1 MAQLKQYD
9 LNATPHP
16 GIFMRK
22 PGMVGHMYNPSIGK
36 YRQVSF
42 WGMLV
47 SQKSLPSELQVTDKP

>member
-22 PGMVGHMYNPSIGK
+22 PGMVGHMYNPSIGE
-36 YRQVSF
+36 V
-42 WGMLV
+42 
-47 SQKSLPSELQVTDKP
+47 